1 MHSFTLLPTFANTPP
16 RERLFEDDPLF
27 ARGAV
32 FLLLLSLPMMLAL
45 ATDMRLVAGE
55 VPWIKPMKFAI
66 SLALYLA
73 TLAWAIRYLPGGLPK
88 SWVFRAYQWVI
99 LTAIGAE
106 MLWIGGAAH
115 MATTSHFNVSTPLMG
130 TLYGIMGF
138 AAVTLTSAAFAYGWL
153 IWRSGT
159 HAAAPAIALSF
170 MATFF
175 VTVAVA
181 GYMSST
187 PGHHIG
193 TPITGDSLPIFG
205 WSREVGDLRVAHFL
219 ATHIMQIVPLAWFV
233 LATVTGPKRGTAAL
247 LTLGAVSVTIWAFVQ
262 ALLGQPVFYSV

>member
-1 MHSFTLLPTFANTPP
+1 MHSFTLLPTLANTPP

-32 FLLLLSLPMMLAL
+32 FLILLCVPMLLAMV
-45 ATDMRLVAGE
+45 TDTRLVADE
-55 VPWIKPMKFAI
+55 TPWIKPMKFAI

-73 TLAWAIRYLPGGLPK
+73 TLAWAVRYIPGGLPK
-88 SWVFRAYQWVI
+88 GRIFHIYQWII
-99 LTAIGAE
+99 LTAIAAE
-106 MLWIGGAAH
+106 MLWIAGAAH

-138 AAVTLTSAAFAYGWL
+138 AAVTLTSAAFTYGWL
-153 IWRSGT
+153 IWRRGT
-159 HAAAPAIALSF
+159 DTAAPAVALSF

-175 VTVAVA
+175 VTVVVA

-187 PGHHIG
+187 PGHHVGI
-193 TPITGDSLPIFG
+193 PVTGDSLPVFG

-219 ATHIMQIVPLAWFV
+219 ATHVMQIVPLAWFV
-233 LATVTGPKRGTAAL
+233 LATVMEPKRGTAVL
-247 LTLGAVSVTIWAFVQ
+247 LTLGAVGVTIWTFVQ
-262 ALLGQPVFYSV
+262 ALSGQPVF